1 MFSGPQCPP
10 PPLLQGEGLKISMLP
25 KKWRLELFEF
35 TRGGR
40 VNLSGEGLG
49 GFTFHQ
55 YKALT
60 SFKFSNK
67 DSIRKT
73 FSKFLMHYVNTTF
86 DFWGNFLIEKGKYL
100 VIESS
105 CFCAE

>member
-1 MFSGPQCPP
+1 MSENQRFSGV
-10 PPLLQGEGLKISMLP
+10 LK
-25 KKWRLELFEF
+25 
-35 TRGGR
+35 GG
-40 VNLSGEGLG
+40 VDLSGEGLG